1 MRTTRTQY
9 EAVTA
14 YGQPITT
21 FETVDQ
27 AETWERSNTFFPGA
41 RVESVTT
48 TVVRLPIRPTLR
60 LVTPTAASWR
70 K

>member
-1 MRTTRTQY
+1 MRTTRTDY
-9 EAVTA
+9 EARTR
-14 YGQPITT
+14 YGALIRT
-21 FETVDQ
+21 FATVEQ
-27 AETWERSNTFFPGA
+27 AEAWERTSPVHGA

>member
-1 MRTTRTQY
+1 MRTTRQHF

-21 FETVDQ
+21 FETSDQ
-27 AETWERSNTFFPGA
+27 AEAWERTNTFFPGA

-48 TVVRLPIRPTLR
+48 TVVRLPIHRNLR
-60 LVTPTAASWR
+60 LVKA
-70 K
+70 